1 MTLVRWDPWEEFRS
15 IRRAMDR
22 LWDELMGRRE
32 PVVVEEAM
40 TFPVDMYETDEALVV
55 KAALPGLRPED
66 VEISVQGDLL
76 TIKGELKR
84 EEKVEREN
92 YHRRELRY
100 GMCSRTISL
109 PVAVDAE
116 KAEATFEHG
125 ILTVTLPKVPEA
137 RAKVIRVKA
146 R

>member
-1 MTLVRWDPWEEFRS
+1 
-15 IRRAMDR
+15 
-22 LWDELMGRRE
+22 
-32 PVVVEEAM
+32 
-40 TFPVDMYETDEALVV
+40 
-55 KAALPGLRPED
+55 
-66 VEISVQGDLL
+66 
-76 TIKGELKR
+76 
-84 EEKVEREN
+84 
-92 YHRRELRY
+92 
-100 GMCSRTISL
+100 MCSRTISL

>member
-1 MTLVRWDPWEEFRS
+1 MTIMRWDPWEEFRA

-22 LWDELMGRRE
+22 LWDELVGRRE
-32 PVVVEEAM
+32 PAVVEE
-40 TFPVDMYETDEALVV
+40 TFSFPVDMYETDDALVV

-76 TIKGELKR
+76 TIRGEIKR

-92 YHRRELRY
+92 YHRRELHY
-100 GMCSRTISL
+100 GVCARTISL
-109 PVAVDAE
+109 PVSVDAD
-116 KAEATFEHG
+116 KAEATFENG

-137 RAKVIRVKA
+137 RAKTIKVKA